1 MSDFTKLNRFER
13 VAKLNGASAK
23 ARAVWAMAHNAIDR
37 RGRMELGGA
46 EWKSVMCRRLGIETS
61 ERQWFHA
68 GLRELEQR
76 GLISVVDDVFT
87 LLGHADS
94 DKHLR
99 PTFPGPPSNLLPTS
113 PVPTSDLPSTC
124 SGPSPPL
131 PPPPPPPVPPPPL
144 PTPPH
149 PSARPPP
156 PTSTGPSPDLP
167 KTSTGP
173 SQDLHPIY
181 TQPTADL
188 PSGTLE
194 NHSESAPRA
203 RVQNREEESRIDK
216 IAGSR
221 RRSKSDP
228 ISDER
233 VDGLIGLYRELH
245 GKDDRW
251 SPEAKEGS
259 HTRAAHILRALEGI
273 GGDRLS
279 EAEVALALRGNA
291 LNPWHKEAGKHEI
304 SYILRANKVHA
315 FIAEGKRYAAG
326 PGQDDSSPIESAKNE
341 EAEAAKAYERAVDAR
356 ERGSMADRP
365 RLEAEEEIARQRT
378 VTARRRLR
386 ELEGVSR

>member
-46 EWKSVMCRRLGIETS
+46 EWKSVMCRRLGVDAS

-68 GLRELEQR
+68 ALRELESR
-76 GLISVVDDVFT
+76 GLVSVEGDVFT
-87 LLGHADS
+87 LHGHAGCD
-94 DKHLR
+94 R
-99 PTFPGPPSNLLPTS
+99 
-113 PVPTSDLPSTC
+113 
-124 SGPSPPL
+124 
-131 PPPPPPPVPPPPL
+131 
-144 PTPPH
+144 TP
-149 PSARPPP
+149 R
-156 PTSTGPSPDLP
+156 TSTGPSPDLP

-194 NHSESAPRA
+194 NHSESATRA

-233 VDGLIGLYRELH
+233 VDGLIGLYRALP
-245 GKDDRW
+245 GTDDRRC
-251 SPEAKEGS
+251 PGAKEGAQ
-259 HTRAAHILRALEGI
+259 TRAAHILRALEGI